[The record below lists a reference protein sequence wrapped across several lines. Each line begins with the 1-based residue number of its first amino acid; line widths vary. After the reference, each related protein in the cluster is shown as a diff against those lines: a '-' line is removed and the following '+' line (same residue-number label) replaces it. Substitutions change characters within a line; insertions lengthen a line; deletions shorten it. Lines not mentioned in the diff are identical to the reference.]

1 MFMCKH
7 AKGQGTEHSTVMH
20 QSFETPASHHW
31 EMPREFTFTV
41 CEMQWRAREKI
52 SEWTSRLSKE
62 LLWGTIFMLIK
73 SSQSLALGDL
83 NHIFFVSC

>member
-1 MFMCKH
+1 MCKH

-41 CEMQWRAREKI
+41 CEMQ
-52 SEWTSRLSKE
+52 
-62 LLWGTIFMLIK
+62 
-73 SSQSLALGDL
+73 
-83 NHIFFVSC
+83 